1 MNTPTTHSTR
11 FTATTTTKRTS
22 PLYFKYAIRLMKQN
36 HSQMLNTSSSQLKHN
51 IKHNV
56 TPPYH
61 HNIKFSKY
69 KYFNNTSFNKT
80 FTKGKFFK
88 ALNSNLIYSQRKV
101 KFLNIKYK
109 DNDDVFNKQIYI
121 NKNNIFNTNTKSNL
135 NLIKSASNSFRYED
149 IYITPEEFLKKK
161 FTANEINIIF
171 KAPSAFN
178 LNNEPFKECKLKICK
193 SLIDVLNKENSSKR
207 TNNNNSSNNNG
218 GKRKTHSINNKSK
231 PTSPHYLSP
240 CSSVSNY
247 FNSSTVSTRSNNNN
261 MSQSKRKGVKYVVSN
276 IKPLVISKPNTPHVN
291 SFTCKS
297 SGKSQEKQLKAIFNK
312 QAKYEDNRMKYYQH
326 KQQKISYKE
335 LLLQG
340 KTNVKKEKILQNIR
354 DYLYTY
360 DISKEIQHNY
370 HTLSP

>member
-1 MNTPTTHSTR
+1 MNTTTTR
-11 FTATTTTKRTS
+11 FNATTTTKRAS

-36 HSQMLNTSSSQLKHN
+36 HSQMFDTSSSQLYN
-51 IKHNV
+51 IKYSV
-56 TPPYH
+56 TPPH
-61 HNIKFSKY
+61 RHNIKFSKY
-69 KYFNNTSFNKT
+69 KFLNNNSFNKT
-80 FTKGKFFK
+80 FTKGKFYK
-88 ALNSNLIYSQRKV
+88 ALNTNLIYSQRKV

-121 NKNNIFNTNTKSNL
+121 NKNNIFNTNTKNNL
-135 NLIKSASNSFRYED
+135 NLIRSASNSFRYED
-149 IYITPEEFLKKK
+149 IYITPEEFLTKK
-161 FTANEINIIF
+161 FTANEIDIIF
-171 KAPSAFN
+171 KDPNAFN

-193 SLIDVLNKENSSKR
+193 SLTDILNKENSSKR
-207 TNNNNSSNNNG
+207 TNNNNNSSNNSN
-218 GKRKTHSINNKSK
+218 KRKTHSIKNKSK

-261 MSQSKRKGVKYVVSN
+261 MSQGKRKVVKYVASN

-297 SGKSQEKQLKAIFNK
+297 SVKLKEKQLKAILNK
-312 QAKYEDNRMKYYQH
+312 QAKYEDNRIKYYQQ
-326 KQQKISYKE
+326 KQEEISYKE

-340 KTNVKKEKILQNIR
+340 KTNVKKEKLLQNTR